1 MILGSGSESKF
12 FRIIREKYSMAYYV
26 YSSLNKL
33 DSLMLIRAGISKSNF
48 DRVVK
53 LIKKEMKE
61 MEEGD
66 FKDEDIVIAKN
77 NYLTL
82 LKEIEDNE
90 NAIIETYLAKD
101 LLNLGDIEE
110 RKQMI
115 EKVTKEDIIKVAKK
129 VKIDTIFLLEGNK
142 EDEGN

>member
-1 MILGSGSESKF
+1 
-12 FRIIREKYSMAYYV
+12 
-26 YSSLNKL
+26 
-33 DSLMLIRAGISKSNF
+33 MLIRAGISKSNF
-48 DRVVK
+48 EYVVK

-61 MEEGD
+61 MEEGT

-110 RKQMI
+110 RKQMV
-115 EKVTKEDIIKVAKK
+115 EKVTKEDIMKVAKK

>member
-1 MILGSGSESKF
+1 M
-12 FRIIREKYSMAYYV
+12 RMR
-26 YSSLNKL
+26 
-33 DSLMLIRAGISKSNF
+33 
-48 DRVVK
+48 
-53 LIKKEMKE
+53 
-61 MEEGD
+61 
-66 FKDEDIVIAKN
+66 
-77 NYLTL
+77 
-82 LKEIEDNE
+82 
-90 NAIIETYLAKD
+90 LAKD